1 MRKGRSNGCCLECR
15 GDGLTLAPYATDWTR
30 SRGREFGLENAGAR
44 GPRSPYQRDRDRIIH
59 SIAFR
64 RLRYKT
70 QVFIAPDG
78 DHYRVRLTHS
88 LEVAQIARV
97 IARTLGLDEDLTEA
111 LALAHDIGHAPFG
124 HAGEEALHGA
134 LYDQGGF
141 DHNAQTLRTL
151 MRIESPYCEHDGLN
165 LTWET
170 LEGLAKHNG
179 PVANP
184 GWALAELDAAY
195 PMHLGTWPSLEAQIA
210 ALSDDIAY
218 DKHDIDDGLRAGFLD
233 LEELLAHPF
242 VADHWREVERRYP
255 TAPLNRQVAELIRSQ
270 IGFMVND
277 LIGETTRRLQ
287 GITRVEDIRDA
298 SGPIGAFSPE
308 LAQQE
313 RTFKRF
319 MYHKLYYHPEQIE
332 TARRAKAVVAE
343 LFSAYAQ
350 QPVLMDEEW
359 IDGLP
364 RHEPERSRHIADYI
378 AGMTDRFA
386 IARHADIYGVTPEG
400 LRNV

>member
-1 MRKGRSNGCCLECR
+1 MI
-15 GDGLTLAPYATDWTR
+15 LAPYATDWKR
-30 SRGREFGLENAGAR
+30 SRGREFGLEDALAR

-124 HAGEEALHGA
+124 HAGEEALDNA
-134 LYDQGGF
+134 LHAHGGF
-141 DHNAQTLRTL
+141 DHNAHTLRTL

-179 PVANP
+179 PVSEP
-184 GWALAELDAAY
+184 GWALAELDAAVS
-195 PMHLGTWPSLEAQIA
+195 MDLTSWPSLEAQVA
-210 ALSDDIAY
+210 SLSDDIAY
-218 DKHDIDDGLRAGFLD
+218 DNHDIDDGLRAGFLD
-233 LEELLAHPF
+233 LDEVLAQPF
-242 VADHWREVERRYP
+242 LADRWRAVEQRYP
-255 TAPLNRQVAELIRSQ
+255 GAPRDRQVAELIRSQ

-277 LIGETTRRLQ
+277 LLAETNQRIA
-287 GITRVEDIRDA
+287 GVDSIEAIRTAGHA
-298 SGPIGAFSPE
+298 SVAFSNA
-308 LAQQE
+308 LAVQE
-313 RTFKRF
+313 RAFKRF
-319 MYHKLYYHPEQIE
+319 MYEKLYYHPEQIE
-332 TARRAKAVVAE
+332 TAKRAKSVIAE
-343 LFSAYAQ
+343 LFSAYSQ
-350 QPVLMDEEW
+350 QPVLMAEEW

-364 RHEPERSRHIADYI
+364 RHEPERSRHIADYV